1 MRTRYDCLLDGVSLT
16 QVDESLYVTD
26 ILEETPRMKW
36 KTVRPARGGGML
48 LTDAHREALQVTV
61 RFAIRENRVERRAQ
75 VMEAVQTWCHGTR
88 LQLNTRPGRVLL
100 GRCTE
105 LPRIGSAL
113 RWTGELSMTFTAW
126 RVPYWQ
132 SEQASRVTL
141 KGSGEAAGTL
151 FVPGNAEEAPVSVLV
166 KNTSSAA
173 CGSMT
178 LRCGD
183 TLMTFAGLG
192 LAAGETLR
200 AAYDEED
207 VLSLSIVGTNGAVRS
222 AMGFRTG
229 DSADGLYLACG
240 KRGAVSVQMSGSFEA
255 VFSAR
260 GRWV

>member
-16 QVDESLYVTD
+16 QVDDSLYVTD
-26 ILEETPRMKW
+26 ILEEAPQMKW

-48 LTDAHREALQVTV
+48 LTDAHREALRVTV
-61 RFAIRENRVERRAQ
+61 RFAIRETRVQQRAL
-75 VMEAVQTWCHGTR
+75 VMEAVQAWCRGTH
-88 LQLNTRPGRVLL
+88 LQLNTQPERVLL
-100 GRCTE
+100 CRCTE

-141 KGSGEAAGTL
+141 TGAGEAAATL
-151 FVPGNAEEAPVSVLV
+151 FVPGNAQEAPVSVRV
-166 KNTSSAA
+166 KNTSSAT
-173 CGSMT
+173 CDSVT

-183 TLMTFAGLG
+183 TFMTFAGLG
-192 LAAGETLR
+192 LGEGETLR

-207 VLSLSIVGTNGAVRS
+207 TLSLSILGTDGAVRS

-229 DSADGLYLACG
+229 DSADGLFLACG
-240 KRGAVSVQMSGSFEA
+240 ERGSVSVQMSGGFEA
-255 VFSAR
+255 IFSAR
-260 GRWV
+260 GRWG

>member
-16 QVDESLYVTD
+16 QVDECLYVTD
-26 ILEETPRMKW
+26 IVEEAPRVRW

-61 RFAIRENRVERRAQ
+61 RFVIRESRVQRRAQ
-75 VMEAVQTWCHGTR
+75 VMEAVQAWCQGTH
-88 LQLNTRPGRVLL
+88 LQLNTRPGRVLV

-113 RWTGELSMTFTAW
+113 RWTGELWMTFTAW

-132 SEQASRVTL
+132 SEQASRVML
-141 KGSGEAAGTL
+141 KGAGEAAGTL
-151 FVPGNAEEAPVSVLV
+151 FVPGNAEEAPVSVWV

-173 CGSMT
+173 CDDVT
-178 LRCGD
+178 VRCGD
-183 TLMTFAGLG
+183 TFMTFSGVG

-200 AAYDEED
+200 AACDEED
-207 VLSLSIVGTNGAVRS
+207 VLSLSIAGTDGAVRS

-229 DSADGLYLACG
+229 DSADGLCLACG
-240 KRGAVSVQMSGSFEA
+240 KRGPVSVGMNGNFEA
-255 VFSAR
+255 FFSAR
-260 GRWV
+260 GRWK